1 MVGQIIDKDI
11 RARRKIRNRSTFD
24 KVMTYV
30 INNFAAPTNLT
41 GIAEYLRNTQGV
53 PIKRETLANYID
65 ILVNAKLL
73 YRCDRFDMKSKRS
86 LQGGEKYYLADTG
99 IYFARNV
106 DATMDYG
113 PLLENAVFTYLKS
126 KDYRVSVGSIGKFEV
141 DFIARRADEGYSYIQ
156 VSMTV
161 ADKAVEEREY
171 RPFSKVRDNFPQ
183 YLLTL
188 DPLPLERD
196 GVTHRNIV
204 ELMEADDDL

>member
-1 MVGQIIDKDI
+1 
-11 RARRKIRNRSTFD
+11 
-24 KVMTYV
+24 MTYV

-53 PIKRETLANYID
+53 PIKRETLANYIE

-126 KDYRVSVGSIGKFEV
+126 KDYRVSVGSIGKLEV
-141 DFIARRADEGYSYIQ
+141 DFVARRADEGYSYIQ

>member
-126 KDYRVSVGSIGKFEV
+126 KDCRVSVGSIGKLEV